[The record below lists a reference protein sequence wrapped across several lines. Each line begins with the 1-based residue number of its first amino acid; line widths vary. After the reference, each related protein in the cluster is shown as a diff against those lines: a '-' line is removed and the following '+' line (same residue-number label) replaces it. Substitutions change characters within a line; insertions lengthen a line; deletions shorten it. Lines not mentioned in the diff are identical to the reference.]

1 MSWGRLPGGVWRSR
15 MAELNRWWS
24 KDTSSGVPRVVDAW
38 AKDPEVV
45 EFLLWQAGF
54 KPVND

>member
-1 MSWGRLPGGVWRSR
+1 

-24 KDTSSGVPRVVDAW
+24 KDTASGVPRVVDAW